1 MHDFF
6 CPDPAKMHFP
16 ELAKRADFLKHN
28 NKGVK
33 AMCEIMQKLQDEGR
47 TAGIIEGRNEMATD
61 TALKMLRFNEP
72 IEKIVTY
79 TNLSPEKIEALAQ
92 QLH

>member
-1 MHDFF
+1 MGERYKYAF
-6 CPDPAKMHFP
+6 
-16 ELAKRADFLKHN
+16 LKRFSADFLKHN

-47 TAGIIEGRNEMATD
+47 IAGIIEGRIEGRNEMATN

-72 IEKIVTY
+72 VEKIISY
-79 TNLSPEKIEALAQ
+79 TSLSEERIKELAQ
-92 QLH
+92 QIH